1 LILATVLTAATTM
14 VNAAAAA
21 AADKHFH
28 LRASKPQAQA
38 ED

>member
-14 VNAAAAA
+14 VNAAAA